1 MKSLSVSS
9 KVTIILAFSFTL
21 ISLLVAG
28 FYVPS
33 LEELRQNKID
43 SINYLNN
50 IYSLESQR
58 YSDHGLNLSA
68 AAQIIASERILNVLT
83 PGKNVFTRNALL
95 TQGRLALI
103 RGLSER
109 RRAITKSIAALDSI
123 GTASLEYQ
131 TLKTELPLVPIQS
144 ITKLFNEYENTPEVI
159 DAMQNNVAIIQN
171 VDENFED
178 TWEIVINKLRRKIQK
193 LNLESSA
200 LSNDISFFL
209 KLALSLQ
216 VFAMLLVFLKD
227 FLAKE

>member
-9 KVTIILAFSFTL
+9 KATIILAFSFTL

-109 RRAITKSIAALDSI
+109 RRAITKSITALDSI

-131 TLKTELPLVPIQS
+131 TLKTELPLVPIKS

-200 LSNDISFFL
+200 LSNDISFF
-209 KLALSLQ
+209 
-216 VFAMLLVFLKD
+216 
-227 FLAKE
+227 